1 MDMILNSFSASGNH
15 LFNPDRVAKYAWPH
29 SGRRSISHFSLLI
42 LSTRRPTTVFMDSS
56 SPENR
61 PQLTPS
67 QFSEEMV
74 QDYLELN
81 QLANSFWIVEI
92 SDTFDPEEYQTLVD
106 EGERE
111 RWDRLEDYSAED
123 FMEILHSDD
132 MELL

>member
-1 MDMILNSFSASGNH
+1 LCYRSHSVCCKVTLSIKGSDPGDRKEFPMDFDLDEGLYIFEITLGYQVGDSEYMTVPFILRA
-15 LFNPDRVAKYAWPH
+15 D
-29 SGRRSISHFSLLI
+29 
-42 LSTRRPTTVFMDSS
+42 DSD
-56 SPENR
+56 EA
-61 PQLTPS
+61 
-67 QFSEEMV
+67 EEIV

-123 FMEILHSDD
+123 FLEILHSDD

>member
-1 MDMILNSFSASGNH
+1 MDFDLEEGLYIFEITLGYQVGDSEYMTVPFILRA
-15 LFNPDRVAKYAWPH
+15 DDA
-29 SGRRSISHFSLLI
+29 
-42 LSTRRPTTVFMDSS
+42 
-56 SPENR
+56 
-61 PQLTPS
+61 
-67 QFSEEMV
+67 EEAEEIV

-81 QLANSFWIVEI
+81 QLSDSFWIVEI